1 MTSEQRSSRPSAFTP
16 TYTSLAAL
24 SAVASS
30 LNSGAPID
38 ETVPRILA
46 VVQEQLR
53 GHECALWLSADAVFS
68 ARWSASG
75 TTVTT
80 GAEVADALAAG
91 NGASESGLMVVP
103 LESRS
108 LRLGALSLRRPHA
121 FLIEERLLMA
131 TLANFLTPFLQGAE
145 QSRQLAAE
153 VAQRTLEIEEQRRFT
168 SQIIDSLPVGLYVI
182 DSKYRIQAW
191 NKKRET
197 GMQGVKRDE
206 VMGRTIFD
214 VLHRQ
219 DAGDLRREFDE
230 VFATGSVQQFHTE
243 SSSLGAPR
251 VFRVSKIPMRLGGQG
266 VSHVITIGEDIT
278 DWKEATDRMSQADK
292 LSAIG
297 QLAAGVMHEI
307 NNPLATIA
315 ACSESLA
322 LLVTDMRALGY
333 AMNTQFQEY
342 LGIIESEVHRC
353 KRIVDGLL
361 EFSHPRALS
370 KERVVLDEV
379 VEQSLFL
386 IKHHAKFKRM
396 VVARDLLAGGRGTVV
411 ANRDQLVRSSAL
423 VADAFAAGAHAVLSR
438 DVRPPA
444 LGAVISEIACGRML
458 LSAQQPAEGG
468 PAVRGAAPAMASVQH
483 LRLVA
488 GQDAR
493 RTGASA

>member
-1 MTSEQRSSRPSAFTP
+1 
-16 TYTSLAAL
+16 
-24 SAVASS
+24 
-30 LNSGAPID
+30 
-38 ETVPRILA
+38 
-46 VVQEQLR
+46 
-53 GHECALWLSADAVFS
+53 
-68 ARWSASG
+68 
-75 TTVTT
+75 
-80 GAEVADALAAG
+80 
-91 NGASESGLMVVP
+91 MVVP

-411 ANRDQLVRSSAL
+411 ANRDQLVQVFMAL
-423 VADAFAAGAHAVLSR
+423 FINAVDAMGETGSLTVRTRRANEGFDAVVAEVVDQGHGIPRNEVPKIFEPFYTTKAPGRGTGLGLSICYAI
-438 DVRPPA
+438 VTEH
-444 LGAVISEIACGRML
+444 GGRMAVESTPGKGSVFRVIL
-458 LSAQQPAEGG
+458 PAAQNE
-468 PAVRGAAPAMASVQH
+468 
-483 LRLVA
+483 
-488 GQDAR
+488 
-493 RTGASA
+493 